1 MQQYPNPGMLIN
13 WSWYHYSVNNM
24 LSHIDITKKSKM
36 VCKGKIVSSKMIF
49 HGLYQFINQLP
60 RIPQMM
66 YFKFRDIIY
75 AWYYLPSPYTFKYY
89 STKNN
94 ISNCLSTKFSYGISI
109 CTDSWYLYAMWDNR
123 SFGSM
128 TIALL
133 GGQHTTWDNRMIYK
147 TMTIALPLGQHTA
160 CNNRSIGSMAIASIG
175 AQHTMWDNRSF
186 GSMTIAPPK
195 GSANNVRQNIYWVNG
210 NGNSLARSKRT
221 MCGKNRSIWSMAI
234 VSLGG
239 QHAMGI
245 AGLVGQCLISL

>member
-49 HGLYQFINQLP
+49 HGLYQFINQIP

-66 YFKFRDIIY
+66 YYKFRDIIY

-109 CTDSWYLYAMWDNR
+109 CTVPIHDICMQCGTTD
-123 SFGSM
+123 
-128 TIALL
+128 LL
-133 GGQHTTWDNRMIYK
+133 DQW
-147 TMTIALPLGQHTA
+147 P
-160 CNNRSIGSMAIASIG
+160 
-175 AQHTMWDNRSF
+175 
-186 GSMTIAPPK
+186 
-195 GSANNVRQNIYWVNG
+195 
-210 NGNSLARSKRT
+210 
-221 MCGKNRSIWSMAI
+221 
-234 VSLGG
+234 
-239 QHAMGI
+239 
-245 AGLVGQCLISL
+245 